1 MKRES
6 ERKKPLR
13 NHQKSLKGDNRYKTK
28 KHKAY
33 IFILKE
39 ACNDHRNYAL
49 KHSGF
54 AIWNFLVHLLTVLCT
69 FLRKTKAKGE

>member
-33 IFILKE
+33 T
-39 ACNDHRNYAL
+39 
-49 KHSGF
+49 S
-54 AIWNFLVHLLTVLCT
+54 
-69 FLRKTKAKGE
+69 FLRRRAMTIEIMH